1 MANELRKEDHIS
13 KDKFEFVQRDEK
25 IYDKRLE
32 TKPIGYFQDA
42 FIRFSKNKTNLVA
55 SMILLTLIL
64 LSIFVPMLTSKNYTD
79 VDPQLQTLPPKIPIL
94 ENFGIADGTKGF
106 DDQPV
111 DLETIDPETGLG
123 LPVGFSPEFIKMETL
138 ENYVTL
144 CTDIDDRC
152 VGGQV
157 EFTLARTSTEVT
169 YEGRD
174 SVSFSESANPVIV
187 VDVHDLRGTD
197 PELNVILSVSGAD
210 VVIGTITEP
219 GVHEFDVFESEDI
232 SVAFVLSKI
241 KLQVTGPEESRN
253 VASVTSVEAFRNDEE
268 EPFYEVDGYELS
280 RFQNASGSDA
290 GSSGRVAGEILMAR
304 FDFEAYEAAFGEFRD
319 NAFSSEKFNEILEEN
334 SSVCDIDMSQDP
346 TAEDPWIFPEGCPI
360 KEVTSKS
367 EELEGPDGNLFFSY
381 AVVIDYLAYSGY
393 EEIPNY
399 LFGTDPGGRDYFA
412 MVWLGL
418 RTSLFIGVI
427 VAIINI
433 SIGIVYGAIEG
444 YYGGTVDLLME
455 RFGEIVG
462 RIPFLVWLAL
472 FVIILGPG
480 VLTLI
485 VLMTVTGWLGVAGT
499 TRTQFYRY
507 KGREYVLASRTLGA
521 KDSRIIF
528 RHILPNGIGTIITA
542 SILMIPGVIFTESTI
557 SYLGYGIGSGQAF
570 ELFGFIEFSGVSIG
584 VLLADGRSNLTTRP
598 YLTFF
603 PALIISILMI
613 TFNMFGNALRDAFN
627 PSLRGSE

>member
-1 MANELRKEDHIS
+1 MSNDKRREEHIN
-13 KDKFEFVQRDEK
+13 KDMFDFVQRDEK

-64 LSIFVPMLTSKNYTD
+64 LSVFVPMLTSKNYNEVD
-79 VDPQLQTLPPKIPIL
+79 VQLQTLPPRIPLL
-94 ENFGIADGTKGF
+94 ENLGIADGTKFF

-111 DLETIDPETGLG
+111 DLSTIDPDTGIG
-123 LPVGFSPEFIKMETL
+123 LPIGFSTEFIRMETL

-144 CTDIDDRC
+144 CTDIDERC

-157 EFTLARTSTEVT
+157 EITLARTATVVT
-169 YEGRD
+169 FEGRD
-174 SVSFSESANPVIV
+174 SVSFSASGNPTVV
-187 VDVHDLRGTD
+187 VDVHELRGTD
-197 PELNVILSVSGAD
+197 PVLNVVLTVSGD
-210 VVIGTITEP
+210 EVIIGTITEA
-219 GVHEFDVFESEDI
+219 GVHEFDVFESDDI
-232 SVAFVLSKI
+232 TASFVLSKI
-241 KLQVTGPEESRN
+241 KLQLTGSEESGN
-253 VASVTSVEAFRNDEE
+253 AASITSVEAFRNDEA
-268 EPFYEVDGYELS
+268 EPFYEVGGYDLS
-280 RFQNASGSDA
+280 RFQNTTGSTT
-290 GSSGRVAGEILMAR
+290 GSSGRVDGEILMAR
-304 FDFEAYEAAFGEFRD
+304 FNFEAYEAAFGEFRD
-319 NAFSSEKFNEILEEN
+319 NAFSSEKFAEIIEEN
-334 SSVCDIDMSQDP
+334 ASVCNIDMSQQP
-346 TAEDPWIFPEGCPI
+346 TPEDPWIFPEGCPI
-360 KEVTSKS
+360 KQVNSKS
-367 EELEGPDGNLFFSY
+367 EELPGPDGNLFFSY
-381 AVVIDYLAYSGY
+381 SVVIDYLAYSGY
-393 EEIPNY
+393 DEIPY
-399 LFGTDPGGRDYFA
+399 YYFGTDPGGKDYFA

-433 SIGIVYGAIEG
+433 SIGIVYGSIEG
-444 YYGGTVDLLME
+444 YYGGLVDLLME

-570 ELFGFIEFSGVSIG
+570 KLFGFIEFSGVSIG
-584 VLLADGRSNLTTRP
+584 VLLADGRANLTTRP

-627 PSLRGSE
+627 PSLRGAE